1 MEYIQ
6 INADGSFGRILE
18 TNIPIEWDAS
28 HYCEVSKLTPEETS
42 LFRVTTTVEVAKPTV
57 SFDKTVVRDGAINV
71 GGLWLQKWKILA
83 KSESEIA
90 EVRNSII
97 ELKTNLIKAER
108 DRRKF
113 NGVKV
118 NGKWIHTDTYS
129 RTQWMALI
137 MDRMLLG
144 VAMQPIPWT
153 TMDGSIVPT
162 TIELATAVFTA
173 TKTLDVLAFS
183 RAAFHIAQVEAS
195 ADPAGYDFSA
205 GWPETFGE

>member
-1 MEYIQ
+1 MILIDTNTKSYPLNYSQVIALYPAISFPPIPSDADLAAVGVARVEY
-6 INADGSFGRILE
+6 
-18 TNIPIEWDAS
+18 TNPPAFDAAKQ
-28 HYCEVSKLTPEETS
+28 YLTEDAPTLVNGAFQQVWRVKTLPNVEAAQKL
-42 LFRVTTTVEVAKPTV
+42 RAAK
-57 SFDKTVVRDGAINV
+57 DA
-71 GGLWLQKWKILA
+71 KI
-83 KSESEIA
+83 KE
-90 EVRNSII
+90 
-97 ELKTNLIKAER
+97 IKAER

-118 NGKWIHTDTYS
+118 DGKWIHTDTYS

-183 RAAFHIAQVEAS
+183 RAAFHISQVETS
-195 ADPAGYDFSA
+195 ADPASYDYSA
-205 GWPETFGE
+205 GWPETFGG

>member
-1 MEYIQ
+1 MLLIDKQTRAYPLTYSQVI
-6 INADGSFGRILE
+6 ALYPGVSLPP
-18 TNIPIEWDAS
+18 IPSDEDLDA
-28 HYCEVSKLTPEETS
+28 VG
-42 LFRVTTTVEVAKPTV
+42 VAKVGYTSPPPFDATRQYLTEDAPTLV
-57 SFDKTVVRDGAINV
+57 NGAFQQVWRVKTLPNV
-71 GGLWLQKWKILA
+71 EAAQKLRAAKDAKI
-83 KSESEIA
+83 KE
-90 EVRNSII
+90 
-97 ELKTNLIKAER
+97 IKAER

-118 NGKWIHTDTYS
+118 DGKWIHTDTYS

-183 RAAFHIAQVEAS
+183 RAAFHISQVETS
-195 ADPAGYDFSA
+195 ADPASYDYSA
-205 GWPETFGE
+205 GWPETFGG